1 MGKKKAALKKSE
13 QASIEMD
20 FVPRYIFFTKGVGH
34 DREMLRSFEYAL
46 ENAGIAK
53 FNLVSVSSIVPT
65 GCKIIPKNRGLSYLR
80 DGQII
85 FGVFA
90 RCSSNERRR
99 LISASIGCALPADKN
114 TYGYISE
121 HHAYGQTMEEAGE
134 YAEDLAASML
144 ASALGLPFDPTKSWD
159 ERKQIWKISGKI
171 VRTTNITQTA
181 LVKEGKWSTV
191 LAAAVFIL

>member
-1 MGKKKAALKKSE
+1 MNLL
-13 QASIEMD
+13 
-20 FVPRYIFFTKGVGH
+20 PRYIFFTKGVGH
-34 DREMLRSFEYAL
+34 DKEMLRSFEYAL

-53 FNLVSVSSIVPT
+53 FNLVSVSSIVPP
-65 GCKIIPKNRGLSYLR
+65 GCKIIPKNKGLTYLR
-80 DGQII
+80 DGQIV

-99 LISASIGCALPADKN
+99 LISASIGCALPADKT

-121 HHAYGQTMEEAGE
+121 HHAFGQTAEEAGE

-181 LVKEGKWSTV
+181 FVKEGKWSTV